1 MSSSDYVFPIVDS
14 LLTSSVD
21 ASQRAAKVNDVK
33 AQISAIEK
41 NSFDSA
47 YAPATATSQN
57 ALTYGMV
64 MDRNATIQ
72 DIATSLANENKSK
85 LAGARDT
92 YTRQA
97 EINEWEA
104 NDKYDTLFFL
114 QLLFLY
120 LAALVISLYLRQTG
134 LFPSSVVNIIA
145 GVGLIILGL
154 LLWNRAS
161 YTSSSR
167 DQRYWNRRYIGLGDA
182 KLNAQIQCS
191 LST

>member
-72 DIATSLANENKSK
+72 DIATSLANENKLK